1 MRFYILD
8 VFSSCLIRDQK
19 YEYAKNNVNQSVQ
32 MYVFFLDLISTTKI
46 KADFY
51 TPYLVKIK
59 PDVKDVAICVWSQNN
74 QNFLFFLH
82 KCFGHNLD
90 GFFHTVDQYFMW
102 WPGKLMKCNIQNKR
116 RIFINITK
124 NKNFRQRN

>member
-1 MRFYILD
+1 MNM
-8 VFSSCLIRDQK
+8 Q
-19 YEYAKNNVNQSVQ
+19 NNVNQSVQ
-32 MYVFFLDLISTTKI
+32 MYDFFWILYRSTTKI

-74 QNFLFFLH
+74 QNFLLFLH